1 MIFKSSDEIQR
12 QARDGIRTLIA
23 DVDDTV
29 CPSTQPLGHDL
40 AREIARVVNGGCAF
54 AFISGSSLD
63 QISAQLTP
71 FLGVPHHLLP
81 VSGAQYVR
89 VEYAR
94 GKPVFKEQYKVEF
107 SIQEHQE
114 ILGALEALIAAYDI
128 RPLTSKE
135 DQLQDRGSQ
144 ITLSILGRNAPDDKK
159 RAADPDG
166 KRRREWLFFLRERL
180 GDKYSMRI
188 GGTTSIDITP
198 KGIDKAYGIRRFL
211 EANGLKPSEALFFGD
226 KLGPDGNDFPATQ
239 VVDCIEVLDP
249 AHMLEILRP
258 FKPGPKR

>member
-1 MIFKSSDEIQR
+1 ML
-12 QARDGIRTLIA
+12 TLIA

-29 CPSTQPLGHDL
+29 CPSTKPIGSDL
-40 AREIARVVNGGCAF
+40 AREIARLVNGGCAF
-54 AFISGSSLD
+54 AFISGSNLK
-63 QISAQLTP
+63 QISDQLTP

-81 VSGAQYVR
+81 ASGTQYVK
-89 VEYAR
+89 VEYAD
-94 GKPVFKEQYKVEF
+94 GKPLFKEQYRMEF
-107 SIQEHQE
+107 SAGEQQE
-114 ILGALEALIAAYDI
+114 ILAAFEALIAKHDI

-144 ITLSILGRNAPDDKK
+144 ITLSILGRNAPEDKK

-166 KRRREWLFFLRERL
+166 KRRREWLAFLRERL

-211 EANGLKPSEALFFGD
+211 EANSIKPSEALFFGD

-239 VVDCIEVLDP
+239 VVDCIEVRDP
-249 AHMLEILRP
+249 SHTLEILSR
-258 FKPGPKR
+258 FKVGPKP

>member
-1 MIFKSSDEIQR
+1 ML
-12 QARDGIRTLIA
+12 TLIA

-29 CPSTQPLGHDL
+29 CPSTQPIGPEM
-40 AREIARVVNGGCAF
+40 AREIARLVNGGCAF
-54 AFISGSSLD
+54 AFISGSTLG

-81 VSGAQYVR
+81 VSGSHYVQ
-89 VEYAR
+89 VEYGQ
-94 GKPVFKEQYKVEF
+94 GKPIFKEQYRVEF
-107 SIQEHQE
+107 SAEERRE
-114 ILGALEALIAAYDI
+114 ILSAFEALIAAYAI

-144 ITLSILGRNAPDDKK
+144 VTLSILGRNAPGDEK
-159 RAADPDG
+159 RAADPQG
-166 KRRREWLFFLRERL
+166 KRRREWLAFLRQRL

-188 GGTTSIDITP
+188 GGTTSIDVTP

-211 EANGLKPSEALFFGD
+211 ETIGRKPSEALFFGD

-239 VVDCIEVLDP
+239 VVDCIEVQDP
-249 AHMLEILRP
+249 THLLEILGR
-258 FKPGPKR
+258 FKPGPKG

>member
-1 MIFKSSDEIQR
+1 MSKKLSR
-12 QARDGIRTLIA
+12 GKMLTLIA

-29 CPSTQPLGHDL
+29 CPSTQPIGPGL
-40 AREIARVVNGGCAF
+40 AREIARLVNGGCPF
-54 AFISGSSLD
+54 AFISGSSLNH
-63 QISAQLTP
+63 ISAQLSP

-81 VSGAQYVR
+81 VSGAQYVK
-89 VEYAR
+89 VEYEG
-94 GKPVFKEQYKVEF
+94 GKPVFKEQYRLEF
-107 SIQEHQE
+107 SPEERKE

-144 ITLSILGRNAPDDKK
+144 ITLSILGRSAPEDKK

-166 KRRREWLFFLRERL
+166 KKRREWLDFLRKRL
-180 GDKYSMRI
+180 GEKYSMRI

-198 KGIDKAYGIRRFL
+198 QGIDKAYGIRRFL
-211 EANGLKPSEALFFGD
+211 QANGLKPSEALFFGD

-239 VVDCIEVLDP
+239 VVDCIEVEDP
-249 AHMLEILRP
+249 SHMLEILGR
-258 FKPGPKR
+258 FTPGPKP

>member
-1 MIFKSSDEIQR
+1 ML
-12 QARDGIRTLIA
+12 TLIA

-29 CPSTQPLGHDL
+29 CPSTQPI
-40 AREIARVVNGGCAF
+40 APEMAKEIARLVKNGCNF
-54 AFISGSSLD
+54 AFISGSSLK
-63 QISAQLTP
+63 QIFDQLTP

-81 VSGAQYVR
+81 VSGSQYVK
-89 VEYAR
+89 VEYAD
-94 GKPVFKEQYKVEF
+94 GKPLSKEQYRMEF
-107 SIQEHQE
+107 SADERKE
-114 ILGALEALIAAYDI
+114 ILAALEALIAGYDI

-144 ITLSILGRNAPDDKK
+144 ITLSMLGRNAPDDKK

-166 KRRREWLFFLRERL
+166 KRRREWLGFLVERL

-211 EANGLKPSEALFFGD
+211 QANNLKPSEALFFGD
-226 KLGPDGNDFPATQ
+226 KLGPEGNDFPATQ
-239 VVDCIEVLDP
+239 VVDCIEVKNP
-249 AHMLEILRP
+249 GHMLEILSR
-258 FKPGPKR
+258 FKPGPKF

>member
-1 MIFKSSDEIQR
+1 MIFKSLDEIQR
-12 QARDGIRTLIA
+12 QGQGERVTLIA

-29 CPSTQPLGHDL
+29 CPSTQPIGPGL
-40 AREIARVVNGGCAF
+40 AKEIARLVNGGCAF
-54 AFISGSSLD
+54 AFISGSSLA
-63 QISAQLTP
+63 QISAQLSP

-89 VEYAR
+89 VEYSE
-94 GKPVFKEQYKVEF
+94 GKPLFKEQYKVEF
-107 SIQEHQE
+107 SVQERGE

-166 KRRREWLFFLRERL
+166 KKRREWLAFLKEKL
-180 GDKYSMRI
+180 GEKYSMRI

-211 EANGLKPSEALFFGD
+211 EANSLKPSEALFFGD

-239 VVDCIEVLDP
+239 VVDCIQVQDP
-249 AHMLEILRP
+249 PHMLDILSRY
-258 FKPGPKR
+258 KPGTKS